1 MKKVVL
7 TVFILLLF
15 FGSSYASFKDSL
27 KQHLEKNN
35 IEDGSTQIY
44 LLNRCSAVYT
54 YASAILLETDKLN
67 SKNFIEISNNLLF
80 KAIELMIIEEEE
92 KKFENK
98 SNKLDNNTQTENVQV
113 NEENELIGDVQV
125 DIKPSEKNQT
135 LEKKNSSE
143 EKKLN
148 SNLKTNNDQITNE
161 LQNNFNWS

>member
-1 MKKVVL
+1 MKKVVSI
-7 TVFILLLF
+7 VFILLLF

-80 KAIELMIIEEEE
+80 KAMELMIIEEEE
-92 KKFENK
+92 KKLEQAQKKAEDIRKKMFDEYIIEGKKNWEINK
-98 SNKLDNNTQTENVQV
+98 SHFKGSFISEDM
-113 NEENELIGDVQV
+113 LIC
-125 DIKPSEKNQT
+125 
-135 LEKKNSSE
+135 
-143 EKKLN
+143 
-148 SNLKTNNDQITNE
+148 SNLVEGED
-161 LQNNFNWS
+161 